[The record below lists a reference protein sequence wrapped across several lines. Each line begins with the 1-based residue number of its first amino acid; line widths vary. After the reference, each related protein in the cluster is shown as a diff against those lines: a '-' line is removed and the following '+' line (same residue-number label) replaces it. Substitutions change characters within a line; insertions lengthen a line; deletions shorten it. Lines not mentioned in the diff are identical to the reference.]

1 MELTN
6 EFRVAV
12 PLEEAW
18 AVLTDVERIAPC
30 LPGAQLQ
37 EVEGDQYRGIVKV
50 KVGPITAQY
59 KGVATFIEQDVAGHR
74 VVLKAEGRDTR
85 GQGNASATVTA
96 TLSPDGDDTVVKVV
110 TDLTVTGKVAQFG
123 RGVLAD
129 VSGKLMGQFVDNLHR
144 DVLSGPTGPAGD
156 GSVADTTAAAPDTGP
171 AETAS
176 PAASTA
182 APSSTEAGPA
192 PVSSTSA
199 TSAVATATDAP
210 ARTGG
215 GSNGSDA
222 PTAGNGSGA
231 TATVR
236 RIDHPEP
243 EPVDLVATAGSSV
256 ARRLVP
262 LLGALVVS
270 VLLWRLVMRRRRR

>member
-59 KGVATFIEQDVAGHR
+59 KGVATFLEQDVAAHR

-85 GQGNASATVTA
+85 GQGNANATVTA
-96 TLSPDGDDTVVKVV
+96 TLTPDGDATVVKVV
-110 TDLTVTGKVAQFG
+110 TDLTITGKVAQFG

-129 VSGKLMGQFVDNLHR
+129 VSGKLMGQFVDNLER
-144 DVLSGPTGPAGD
+144 DVLSAG
-156 GSVADTTAAAPDTGP
+156 TAADA
-171 AETAS
+171 
-176 PAASTA
+176 PAADA
-182 APSSTEAGPA
+182 AAAEAPA
-192 PVSSTSA
+192 AEAPA
-199 TSAVATATDAP
+199 AKAADAPPADAPATDAP
-210 ARTGG
+210 AVQASTAA
-215 GSNGSDA
+215 A
-222 PTAGNGSGA
+222 PPAAGSG
-231 TATVR
+231 
-236 RIDHPEP
+236 
-243 EPVDLVATAGSSV
+243 S
-256 ARRLVP
+256 
-262 LLGALVVS
+262 
-270 VLLWRLVMRRRRR
+270 